1 MGKLMNPYPSYKP
14 TNIEWIGNIPEHWS
28 CKRLKRFAKI
38 CNGQDAKEVLDENG
52 EFPIIGTG
60 GEFGRA
66 NKFLHLGKSVILGRK
81 GTIDKPQYLETPFWS
96 VDTAYYTEIFDSTFP
111 KFFYYLCTTIQFD
124 FYRYGSAVP
133 SMTQEALNHILFPS
147 PLLSEQIAIAN
158 YLDHKT
164 ALINM
169 LIADKQKLIELFK
182 EERTAIINEAV
193 SGEGKG
199 WKRTKLKY
207 VLSNHDYVR
216 VPLSAEQRGDM
227 EKTYDYYGASG
238 IIDKVDNFLF
248 DGEYILIGEDGANLL
263 TRNSALAFKAK
274 GKFWVNNH
282 AHILKPKNGNIDFF
296 VHLLESIDYTIWITG
311 SAQPKLTAENLFNI
325 ELIIPSE
332 DEQNQIVLHIHKEI
346 QRINNTISDIETEIK
361 LLKEYRTAL
370 ISEVVTGKISVS
382 DFTPSK

>member
-1 MGKLMNPYPSYKP
+1 MNPYPSYKP